1 MRKIFISLLLILSC
15 TYMLHAENR
24 EGAQWITS
32 IEEDVDSPNTWIAF
46 RRDILIKK
54 VPFIQSQYLLSTPI

>member
-32 IEEDVDSPNTWIAF
+32 IEENVDNPNTWIAF
-46 RRDILIKK
+46 RR
-54 VPFIQSQYLLSTPI
+54 VSASHLLSRSSGNCEDR

>member
-24 EGAQWITS
+24 EGAQWIT
-32 IEEDVDSPNTWIAF
+32 
-46 RRDILIKK
+46 
-54 VPFIQSQYLLSTPI
+54 